1 MDTRPEGPFHFFP
14 LFLYYQGMQQQQIQD
29 RHTSFAILG
38 KAEVLYNTWR
48 RLQSKSLSLLQSMVN
63 IVAQKSAT
71 LDQPSTLEQ
80 HGVDKSRLMYKQAA
94 SLENLIKDL
103 HSVLELF
110 DKVKRDWAQ
119 LDLEAT
125 RHVVKYTSRPSL
137 PAKPAPL
144 STNSL
149 IQVTAVAPA
158 QVQDMISRLA
168 YMYDEEFNYKF
179 MLLSTLPSNMSNQD
193 QIQQLVDR
201 WDAEAHIDSTLQQ
214 DIAERIKLYRTVK
227 KVLESVDWSFG
238 GKLLF
243 IKMYTR
249 KKKRV

>member
-1 MDTRPEGPFHFFP
+1 MIGSVVQWIPDPKVCPFNDLSLS
-14 LFLYYQGMQQQQIQD
+14 LFLLSPPLYPSMQQQQQIQD

-38 KAEVLYNTWR
+38 KAEVLCNTWR
-48 RLQSKSLSLLQSMVN
+48 RLQSKSQSLLQSMTN
-63 IVAQKSAT
+63 IVAQRSAT

-80 HGVDKSRLMYKQAA
+80 HGVGKSRLVYKQAA
-94 SLENLIKDL
+94 SLESLIKDL

-158 QVQDMISRLA
+158 QVQDVVSRLA
-168 YMYDEEFNYKF
+168 YMYSEEYNYKH
-179 MLLSTLPSNMSNQD
+179 MLLSTLPSSMSNQD
-193 QIQQLVDR
+193 QVQQLVDR
-201 WDAEAHIDSTLQQ
+201 WEAETHIDMSLQD
-214 DIAERIKLYRTVK
+214 DITERVKLYKTVK
-227 KVLESVDWSFG
+227 KVLESVD
-238 GKLLF
+238 
-243 IKMYTR
+243 
-249 KKKRV
+249 